1 MKKNEFIEAIKKSFF
16 SDCEIHTLEKTEGS
30 ELEENISGTYEFEDV
45 DSTVTFFQE
54 NYTEDMVRIG
64 DNHNTMIISFEVKPK
79 QTNENQEIKTEDK
92 ESEKV
97 VYNINKHIK
106 ITKYELFPNDIP
118 TNRIV
123 GFTVT
128 LNLEELPENTTFY
141 VESVVSKDLTQLEA
155 INQAWLQVQEE
166 AKIKIEELIN
176 AAKEANVALDQ
187 VVIPPSDEENQ

>member
-1 MKKNEFIEAIKKSFF
+1 MKKNEFIEALRESFF

-30 ELEENISGTYEFEDV
+30 ELEENISGVYDFGDV
-45 DSTVTFFQE
+45 DSTVSFFEE

-64 DNHNTMIISFEVKPK
+64 DNHSTMIISFEVKPK
-79 QTNENQEIKTEDK
+79 HTNENQE
-92 ESEKV
+92 SEKV
-97 VYNINKHIK
+97 IYNINKHIT

-141 VESVVSKDLTQLEA
+141 VEGVVSKDLTQLEA
-155 INQAWLQVQEE
+155 INQAWLQVKEE

-176 AAKEANVALDQ
+176 EAKEESSEN
-187 VVIPPSDEENQ
+187 IISEESSENN

>member
-1 MKKNEFIEAIKKSFF
+1 MKKNEFIEALRESFF

-30 ELEENISGTYEFEDV
+30 ELEENISGVYDFGDV

-64 DNHNTMIISFEVKPK
+64 DNHNTTIISFEVKPK
-79 QTNENQEIKTEDK
+79 QTNENQE
-92 ESEKV
+92 SEKV
-97 VYNINKHIK
+97 IYNINKHIK